1 MCSRSLAQPEG
12 TYLLTSSSGL
22 VLMIS
27 RCLFEGLGPE
37 RSLDPLVEDLLSRL
51 PLLLASL
58 LEEAVVGAGRL
69 TGAHGEGT
77 CCT

>member
-22 VLMIS
+22 ALTIPP
-27 RCLFEGLGPE
+27 RLFAGLEQE

-58 LEEAVVGAGRL
+58 LEEAVVGEGHL

>member
-1 MCSRSLAQPEG
+1 MIPQRLFA
-12 TYLLTSSSGL
+12 GL
-22 VLMIS
+22 
-27 RCLFEGLGPE
+27 EPE
-37 RSLDPLVEDLLSRL
+37 RSLNPLVEDLLSRL

-58 LEEAVVGAGRL
+58 LEEAVVGAGCL